1 MIFNTMMSFQF
12 SFIFSLIYSFTSIV
26 GKNLLVSYWG
36 QNSAGV
42 AYPDNPEDE
51 LDQICQERQYDVIVI
66 AFVVTF
72 FSTVN
77 KGKAIDVVSCN

>member
-1 MIFNTMMSFQF
+1 MIFNVMMSYQF
-12 SFIFSLIYSFTSIV
+12 SFFFSLIYFVFSIV

-77 KGKAIDVVSCN
+77 KGKAMDVVSCN